1 MVPIV
6 RNTAAAQHHVNHC
19 RQGGAGGFAVIAPHH
34 AGGPSRAAPFHP
46 AKRRC
51 GRYAAGGEDED
62 GDGEGEDGRGEG
74 GWNVK
79 DGDGDDGDGDGDG
92 LGEGLGFGLGL
103 GDGFDEGKV
112 ADTAG
117 AGSSAGGVVAVSA
130 AGDEADTVILG
141 DGLAD
146 GFGEDEDG
154 GTGGADGWSE
164 ICCTAATERAEAR
177 GPGAR
182 TARAVPAAAITAIAL
197 IAMAAFHPQTRRN
210 RGIRSTVL
218 PCSAGGAPAGHS
230 AASSSAA
237 SPSCERPRWC
247 QSRP

>member
-1 MVPIV
+1 MSLQ
-6 RNTAAAQHHVNHC
+6 R
-19 RQGGAGGFAVIAPHH
+19 AGRGR
-34 AGGPSRAAPFHP
+34 GPSRATPFRP
-46 AKRRC
+46 AKRRY
-51 GRYAAGGEDED
+51 GRYAAGGDVED
-62 GDGEGEDGRGEG
+62 GGCEGEDGRGEG

-79 DGDGDDGDGDGDG
+79 DGDGDDDDGDGEGDGDGDG
-92 LGEGLGFGLGL
+92 FGFGDGLGL
-103 GDGFDEGKV
+103 GLGGGFDEATV

-146 GFGEDEDG
+146 GFGEAEN
-154 GTGGADGWSE
+154 GGADGEDGWSE
-164 ICCTAATERAEAR
+164 ISCTAATERAEAR

-197 IAMAAFHPQTRRN
+197 TAMAAFNPRTRRN
-210 RGIRSTVL
+210 KEIRSTVL

-237 SPSCERPRWC
+237 SPSCDRPRWC